1 MGVSTAKARDQ
12 MSDQELINK
21 YKETEDSRFIGDLYQ
36 RYAHLVLGTCIRYL
50 KNEAEGQDAV
60 ADIFE
65 ELMDKLLK
73 HEVSNFKSWLYTLAR
88 NHCLM
93 KLRKK
98 KPIKEVE
105 LEEEKIQDQFVENPD
120 FEHLNNEEQSQED
133 ILHQALSQLKEPQK
147 VCVELFYLKEKSYKE
162 VADITGYDLKKVKSY
177 IQNGKRNLKLLL
189 TKK

>member
-1 MGVSTAKARDQ
+1 MGVGTAQARDQ
-12 MSDQELINK
+12 MSDQELIIK
-21 YKETEDSRFIGDLYQ
+21 YQETENTHFIGDLYS

-50 KNEAEGQDAV
+50 KDEEAGKDAV

-65 ELMDKLLK
+65 ELMKKLLK

-98 KPIKEVE
+98 KPFKEVE

-120 FEHLNNEEQSQED
+120 FEHLNNEEQSQEE
-133 ILHQALSQLKEPQK
+133 ILQSALNQLKEPQK
-147 VCVELFYLKEKSYKE
+147 ICVELFYLKEKSYKE
-162 VADITGYDLKKVKSY
+162 VADITGYDLKRVKSY

-189 TKK
+189 TKN